1 MCPQH
6 LVIFQPSGK
15 RGFIKEGKSLKEAAE
30 ELGVEIEGICGGKG
44 VCGKCKVEIKEG
56 YFEKYSITSRMEHL
70 SPPESAEKEQ
80 FSSEELKQ
88 GRRLSCLARVQ
99 GPILVFI
106 PEEARGGGQIIR
118 KAAQDIPIIV
128 DPMIKKYYIELP
140 RPTLHDPLGDWE
152 RLRLYLKKNYRIE
165 NLGIDYQILKELS
178 QILRTADWKV
188 TISVWN
194 GQKVIRIEP
203 DLNDVTYGI
212 AIDIGTTTVVGY
224 LTDLRTGRVAAIE
237 AMMNPQVAFGE
248 DVISRISYACA
259 MSQEDGLTKLNR
271 AIIDG
276 INQLVKR
283 ATAQVGLSPKD
294 ILEVTV
300 VGNTLMHHLF
310 LGIYPCHLG
319 VSPFPPTIHEAKD
332 ICARD
337 IGLALH
343 AATNIHVLP
352 IEAGFVGADN
362 VGVLLTTEPQEQE
375 EITLIIDIG
384 TNGELVLGN
393 RELGLVSAS
402 CATGPAF
409 EGAHIKYGMRAAPGA
424 IEHIRI
430 EPNTYNVHYKMIG
443 NDEWK
448 TKGDKSG
455 ARGICGSG
463 IIDGIAELFK
473 TGIIKRNGG
482 FNRDLNCPRFVW
494 NEGENFP
501 DFVVAWGEETSIGR
515 DITITLSDVRAV
527 QLAKGA
533 LYAGAKMLMK
543 NLGVEALDK
552 VVLAGAFG
560 SYIDKV
566 AAMTIGMF
574 PCCPLDNVI
583 SVGNAAGD
591 GARIALVNK
600 KMREKAN
607 FLAQQVKYIE
617 LTVEKDFEKEFMYA
631 MYFPH
636 MKDPFPHL
644 REILE
649 KIPS

>member
-1 MCPQH
+1 MRPKH

-15 RGFIKEGKSLKEAAE
+15 RGLIGENKSLKEAAD

-44 VCGKCKVEIKEG
+44 VCGKCKVEIQEG
-56 YFEKYSITSRMEHL
+56 FFEKYSITSRMDHL
-70 SPPESAEKEQ
+70 SPLESAEKEQ
-80 FSSEELKQ
+80 LSSTELEQ
-88 GRRLSCLARVQ
+88 NRRLSCLARVQ
-99 GPILVFI
+99 GPVLVFV

-128 DPMIKKYYIELP
+128 DPMIKKYYLELP
-140 RPTLHDPLGDWE
+140 QPTLQNPLGDWE
-152 RLRLYLKKNYRIE
+152 RLCSDLKKNHGIE
-165 NLGIDYQILKELS
+165 NLRIDHPILKELS
-178 QILRTADWKV
+178 QILRAADWKV
-188 TISVWN
+188 TVSVWN
-194 GQKVIRIEP
+194 DREIIRINP
-203 DLNDVTYGI
+203 NLNDAKYGI
-212 AIDIGTTTVVGY
+212 AVDIGTTTVVGY
-224 LTDLRTGRVAAIE
+224 LTDLKTGRVVAVE

-248 DVISRISYACA
+248 DVMSRISYA
-259 MSQEDGLTKLNR
+259 MSREDGLEKLNN

-276 INQLVKR
+276 LNQLIKK
-283 ATAQVGLSPKD
+283 ATDQVELSIED
-294 ILEVTV
+294 LLEITV

-310 LGIYPCHLG
+310 LGIHPRHLG
-319 VSPFPPTIHEAKD
+319 LSPFPPTLHEAID
-332 ICARD
+332 VRARD
-337 IGLALH
+337 LGLELH
-343 AATNIHVLP
+343 PTTNVHVLP

-362 VGVLLTTEPQEQE
+362 IGVLLATEPQDQE
-375 EITLIIDIG
+375 EISLVIDIG

-409 EGAHIKYGMRAAPGA
+409 EGAHIKHGMRAALGT
-424 IEHIRI
+424 IEHIQI
-430 EPNTYNVHYKMIG
+430 ESETYDVRYKVIG
-443 NDEWK
+443 KDRWQS
-448 TKGDKSG
+448 KGDTPG

-473 TGIIKRNGG
+473 VGIIAKNG
-482 FNRDLNCPRFVW
+482 RLNKELDCSRYVW
-494 NEGENFP
+494 KEEENFP
-501 DFVVAWGEETSIGR
+501 EFVVAWKEETSIGR

-566 AAMTIGMF
+566 ASMTIGMF
-574 PCCPLDNVI
+574 PSCALDKVI

-607 FLAQQVKYIE
+607 LLAQQVKYIE

-644 REILE
+644 RAILE